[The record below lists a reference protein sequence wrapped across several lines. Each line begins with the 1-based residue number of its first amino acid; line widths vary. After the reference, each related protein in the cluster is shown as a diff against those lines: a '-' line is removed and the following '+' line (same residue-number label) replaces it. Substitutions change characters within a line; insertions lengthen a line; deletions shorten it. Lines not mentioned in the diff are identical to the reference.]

1 MIEKV
6 LDIFEKNPLCEN
18 NETDLIEK
26 KYPKYLAKYK
36 LINLQFNDFQ
46 FRETFMIQ
54 ILILFQSLRQ
64 PINEKQTKFFK
75 IPSKKKLNKIKN
87 RILQIFNNISPQ
99 ESKEKHEK
107 EDCEHN
113 SESSD
118 EDDNK
123 NTSGSELITRL
134 AHHQNDSRLTKGVTQ
149 VLAADGYW
157 VFTSFIIVISIEQ
170 LEAEQVQ
177 ALRKEPI

>member
-18 NETDLIEK
+18 NESDLIEK

-75 IPSKKKLNKIKN
+75 IPSKKRLNKIKN
-87 RILQIFNNISPQ
+87 RIIQIFNNILPQ
-99 ESKEKHEK
+99 EQKEKQDK
-107 EDCEHN
+107 EDCDKD
-113 SESSD
+113 SESSNPD
-118 EDDNK
+118 ENK
-123 NTSGSELITRL
+123 NTSGC
-134 AHHQNDSRLTKGVTQ
+134 
-149 VLAADGYW
+149 
-157 VFTSFIIVISIEQ
+157 IILHV
-170 LEAEQVQ
+170 
-177 ALRKEPI
+177 